1 VSYGMALPKR
11 KNVTFGTGLQRALQD
26 AKEEKEV
33 GINCNFTTGF
43 DD

>member
-1 VSYGMALPKR
+1 VGYGMALLKR

-33 GINCNFTTGF
+33 GN
-43 DD
+43 DDKFYNRF